1 MLFPWAALAAR
12 MRPSLI
18 ASPLTQRNAYMVAA
32 GVIGGLYILC
42 AVILSVGVREK
53 RGETRGCDA
62 LGLLEELW
70 PHLRVLPPK
79 EGLRSWDGF
88 TEWQCCGQKD
98 AASSA
103 HLTALLEMFISCGFG
118 WLSLCASCGIPE

>member
-1 MLFPWAALAAR
+1 

-53 RGETRGCDA
+53 RGE
-62 LGLLEELW
+62 
-70 PHLRVLPPK
+70 
-79 EGLRSWDGF
+79 
-88 TEWQCCGQKD
+88 
-98 AASSA
+98 
-103 HLTALLEMFISCGFG
+103 
-118 WLSLCASCGIPE
+118 